1 MDPLTI
7 MAMAKAAQAGVSWY
21 QAKNAPQMSDQPMYQ
36 QMVQEYQR
44 IGTEGQFSPS
54 QRANML
60 REISA
65 KSGTAA
71 DIGKANVAG
80 NLTRQGLEN
89 SGIGAQMGAQFDTDR
104 MRQVARASR
113 AIAMANEASKSEAK
127 IAMGG
132 IGREQ
137 YQEAL
142 GRHQAITSAQTSLV
156 GAIGEGI
163 SVEHG
168 AQQASAQRASDLS
181 NLFARLEGNISD
193 EERDAI
199 VEILKG
205 RLGT

>member
-1 MDPLTI
+1 
-7 MAMAKAAQAGVSWY
+7 
-21 QAKNAPQMSDQPMYQ
+21 
-36 QMVQEYQR
+36 
-44 IGTEGQFSPS
+44 
-54 QRANML
+54 
-60 REISA
+60 
-65 KSGTAA
+65 
-71 DIGKANVAG
+71 
-80 NLTRQGLEN
+80 
-89 SGIGAQMGAQFDTDR
+89 
-104 MRQVARASR
+104 
-113 AIAMANEASKSEAK
+113 
-127 IAMGG
+127 MGG

>member
-7 MAMAKAAQAGVSWY
+7 MAMAKAAQAGVSY
-21 QAKNAPQMSDQPMYQ
+21 LGARNAPQLSDQPMYQ

-89 SGIGAQMGAQFDTDR
+89 SGIGAQMGAEFDVDR

-127 IAMGG
+127 ISMGG

-156 GAIGEGI
+156 GAAGEGL
-163 SVEHG
+163 SV
-168 AQQASAQRASDLS
+168 AV
-181 NLFARLEGNISD
+181 GNIGTSNQIKD
-193 EERDAI
+193 LVAQ
-199 VEILKG
+199 
-205 RLGT
+205 LGTETDDGQKQLIVNQLIKLWGGG

>member
-156 GAIGEGI
+156 GAAGEGL
-163 SVEHG
+163 SV
-168 AQQASAQRASDLS
+168 AV
-181 NLFARLEGNISD
+181 GNIGTSNQIKD
-193 EERDAI
+193 LVAQ
-199 VEILKG
+199 
-205 RLGT
+205 LGTETDDGQKQLIVNQLIKLWGGG

>member
-7 MAMAKAAQAGVSWY
+7 MAMAKAAQAGISY
-21 QAKNAPQMSDQPMYQ
+21 MGAKNAPQMSDQPMYR

-60 REISA
+60 REVSA
-65 KSGTAA
+65 KAGTAA
-71 DIGKANVAG
+71 DIGRANVAG

-137 YQEAL
+137 YQQAL
-142 GRHQAITSAQTSLV
+142 GRHQSMYSAIGQGV

-181 NLFARLEGNISD
+181 NLLARLQGDIGD
-193 EERDAI
+193 EERGSI
-199 VEILKG
+199 VDILKG
-205 RLGT
+205 ILGT

>member
-7 MAMAKAAQAGVSWY
+7 MAMAKAAQAGVSY
-21 QAKNAPQMSDQPMYQ
+21 LGARNAPQLSDQPMYQ

-89 SGIGAQMGAQFDTDR
+89 SGIGAQMGAEFDVDR

-127 IAMGG
+127 ISMGG

-156 GAIGEGI
+156 GAAGEGL
-163 SVEHG
+163 SVAVG
-168 AQQASAQRASDLS
+168 NTGTSNQIKDLVAQ
-181 NLFARLEGNISD
+181 
-193 EERDAI
+193 
-199 VEILKG
+199 
-205 RLGT
+205 LGTETDDGQKQLIVNQLIKLWGGG